1 MDLSRPILLW
11 PNPEDKGIRPLI
23 NNGTIK
29 FYCRYVDDTLLVVKP
44 QNVRRIHKFLNDF
57 DKNLKFTVDLFEN
70 EVPHFLDLEISLDG
84 IMIYSK
90 DTNTGLYV
98 NCTSFVP
105 WTHRTAWIRIL
116 VTRSFKICLNNK
128 LSQ

>member
-1 MDLSRPILLW
+1 MLLYDFNFLGISEYVSIL
-11 PNPEDKGIRPLI
+11 K
-23 NNGTIK
+23 IK
-29 FYCRYVDDTLLVVKP
+29 VYYRYVDDTLLVVKL
-44 QNVRRIHKFLNDF
+44 QNVRRIHKLFNSF
-57 DKNLKFTVDLFEN
+57 DENLKFTVDLFEN

-116 VTRSFKICLNNK
+116 VTRAFKICLNNK